1 VKRVLYIVR
10 RPPGVLADEITDVIL
25 VSGVFEQPTSVLFAD
40 QGAYQLLGLDARESP
55 INTLSSYD
63 IKDLYVSEESMMS
76 LGLDGADI
84 PSEVAM
90 ASGRE
95 VRELIAGHDV
105 VLTD

>member
-1 VKRVLYIVR
+1 MKRVLYIVR

-40 QGAYQLLGLDARESP
+40 RGAYQLLGLDARESP
-55 INTLSSYD
+55 INTLSAYD
-63 IKDLYVSEESMMS
+63 VNDLYVSEESMRS
-76 LGLDGADI
+76 LGLDVGNL
-84 PSEVAM
+84 PSNVLTANR
-90 ASGRE
+90 RE